1 MVGVYENGLLR
12 VFTNMGVF
20 NWGVKGVYAL
30 AVYEGVWR
38 ERVKRVL
45 MGECEKGVSEE
56 CLSGCCVFVCV

>member
-1 MVGVYENGLLR
+1 
-12 VFTNMGVF
+12 MGVF

-56 CLSGCCVFVCV
+56 C

>member
-45 MGECEKGVSEE
+45 MGECD
-56 CLSGCCVFVCV
+56 